1 MSEEREIKIAAP
13 SSFVLPDLDG
23 VAAGVK
29 AVDRGHHRLDATYWD
44 SETLALQRAGFGLR
58 YRTTDG
64 RAGRWTLKAQSR
76 RDGPAVVREEIDMD
90 GEPDHPPAHALER
103 TRSAVGDVDLRPVA
117 TLRTTRHIVDLM
129 EQNGRRLA
137 EVADDIVSILD
148 GDRELGAFR
157 EVEVE
162 LMGEPDSALVDTVLN
177 KLRAAGAADIDPT
190 PKYVR
195 ALRALGYDV
204 PVAELS

>member
-1 MSEEREIKIAAP
+1 MSEEREIKIAAADN
-13 SSFVLPDLDG
+13 FVLPDLDS
-23 VAAGVK
+23 VVAGVS

-44 SETLALQRAGFGLR
+44 TETLALQRAGFGLR

-64 RAGRWTLKAQSR
+64 KAGRWTLKAQSR

-103 TRSAVGDVDLRPVA
+103 VRSAVGDVDLRPVA
-117 TLRTTRHIVDLM
+117 TLRTSRHTVDLM
-129 EQNGRRLA
+129 DHNAQRLA
-137 EVADDIVSILD
+137 EVAHDKVTIVD
-148 GDRELGAFR
+148 VDRELGVFR

-162 LMGEPDSALVDTVLN
+162 LMGEPDHALVDAVLS
-177 KLRAAGAADIDPT
+177 KLRAAGAAVIDPT

-195 ALRALGYDV
+195 ALRALGYEV
-204 PVAELS
+204 PVAEVS